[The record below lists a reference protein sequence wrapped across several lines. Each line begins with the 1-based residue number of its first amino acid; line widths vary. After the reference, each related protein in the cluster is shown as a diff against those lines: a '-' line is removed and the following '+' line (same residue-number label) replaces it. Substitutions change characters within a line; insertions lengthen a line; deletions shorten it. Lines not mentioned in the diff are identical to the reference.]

1 METNTKYRLT
11 LVSAG
16 VGLLLGVY
24 AVVMILAKGH
34 AGTTNT
40 SSLAPWGLQIIAY
53 IYLVLI
59 STGCTFI
66 NFFGHIYYE
75 EEYRPIATRVIFL
88 ALLTVLAGL
97 GALVTELGKP
107 WRILNFALS
116 PNLKS
121 PMWGMFFFY
130 NVYIVF
136 IVLEYLSLRKGK
148 ATRWIMWGAFLS
160 AIATHITLGSIFAV
174 SEARPYFFGA
184 LTAVYFLIVAFLT
197 GCGLV
202 MLMILLSKKARP
214 RLQTSVQ
221 PIRRLMLIG
230 LGLVL
235 LTGFWR
241 FIIGSR
247 AMADGYEVFEITA
260 LRFFAVGIFFGIL
273 VPAFLALTNKTSN
286 LVFAS
291 LTVLVTQFV
300 SRYDFVLD
308 GFLVPVFRGLSD
320 PPFVHYT
327 PAPNEVLI
335 AVAAASFVLFFYA
348 IADRKGALES
358 TLSREG

>member
-16 VGLLLGVY
+16 IGLLLGVY

-40 SSLAPWGLQIIAY
+40 SSLSPWGLQIITY
-53 IYLVLI
+53 IYIVLI
-59 STGCTFI
+59 GTGCTFI
-66 NFFGHIYYE
+66 NFFGHIYRE
-75 EEYRPIATRVIFL
+75 EEFKPVATRVSFL
-88 ALLTVLAGL
+88 AILMVFAGL

-116 PNLKS
+116 PNVTS

-136 IVLEYLSLRKGK
+136 IVLEYFSLRRGRVK
-148 ATRWIMWGAFLS
+148 TWIMWGAFLS
-160 AIATHITLGSIFAV
+160 AIATYITMGSIFAI
-174 SEARPYFFGA
+174 SEARPYYFGA
-184 LTAVYFLIVAFLT
+184 LTAVYTPIVAFLT
-197 GCGLV
+197 GCALV
-202 MLMILLSKKARP
+202 MLAILLGKDANP
-214 RLQTSVQ
+214 RLQASLEPV
-221 PIRRLMLIG
+221 RRLMLVA

-235 LTGFWR
+235 LTGLWR
-241 FIIGSR
+241 FIIGSW
-247 AMADGYEVFEITA
+247 AMAEGYEVFAITA
-260 LRFFAVGIFFGIL
+260 PRFLIVGVLFGIL
-273 VPAFLALTNKTSN
+273 LPAVLAFTRKTSN
-286 LVFAS
+286 LFLAAV
-291 LTVLVTQFV
+291 TVLVTQFV

-327 PAPNEVLI
+327 SALNEVFI

-348 IADRKGALES
+348 IAEKKGALES
-358 TLSREG
+358 TLSQEG